1 MARAKPHAAPHVA
14 KKTLPPS
21 WDTNKIWEAIFIFTY
36 AGEEVWE
43 GSLLGLVMMSTAM
56 DQEEIVIEGDMTR
69 DWAFTLMQ
77 ISDVVS
83 LVKKEASCLLISF
96 LVQIPFIEI

>member
-1 MARAKPHAAPHVA
+1 
-14 KKTLPPS
+14 
-21 WDTNKIWEAIFIFTY
+21 
-36 AGEEVWE
+36 
-43 GSLLGLVMMSTAM
+43 MMSTAM